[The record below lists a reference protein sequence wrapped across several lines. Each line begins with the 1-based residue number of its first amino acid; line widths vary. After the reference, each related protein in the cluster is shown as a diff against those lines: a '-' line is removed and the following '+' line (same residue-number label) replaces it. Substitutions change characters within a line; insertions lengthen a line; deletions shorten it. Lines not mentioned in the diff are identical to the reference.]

1 MNHRDERFDKL
12 KLKAIAQQK
21 APEEVTWSIVS
32 DAKRVKCF
40 SGQLG
45 CSSMPSQIVVGMV
58 SNKLRSNM
66 YELFFLVFTYQNMQ

>member
-32 DAKRVKCF
+32 DGRGEVC
-40 SGQLG
+40 
-45 CSSMPSQIVVGMV
+45 
-58 SNKLRSNM
+58 LRPAR
-66 YELFFLVFTYQNMQ
+66 L

>member
-21 APEEVTWSIVS
+21 APEEVTRSIVS
-32 DAKRVKCF
+32 DVKRVKCF
-40 SGQLG
+40 SGLLG
-45 CSSMPSQIVVGMV
+45 CDSMPSQIFVEMV
-58 SNKLRSNM
+58 FNKLRSNM